1 MMEKE
6 ESKEQYCVNGSRN
19 NRSSSSYVCVREPIQ
34 NDEMFTHIH
43 PNILLSH
50 VTPHLQHNPYIF
62 YPPLPCLT
70 PISIRIHFQSPITQ
84 LRPPLQLSQLSLQ
97 SWWITEPDPMDR
109 CLMNIYKQNRKEDSR
124 GSKLSLHLALWKDRL
139 AGLIYGS
146 VGVEK
151 VNFFLL
157 TLSDKV
163 YCLKW
168 PTRNTLTC
176 ERKEERERIK

>member
-1 MMEKE
+1 MKVSLRGRKEKENCAPSKTNGWSLRKKRELGRIVLVPRNENYSYYGKE

-70 PISIRIHFQSPITQ
+70 PISIGIHFQSPSPNCDHHCNCHNFPCKVGESQNQTQ
-84 LRPPLQLSQLSLQ
+84 
-97 SWWITEPDPMDR
+97 WTD
-109 CLMNIYKQNRKEDSR
+109 
-124 GSKLSLHLALWKDRL
+124 
-139 AGLIYGS
+139 
-146 VGVEK
+146 V
-151 VNFFLL
+151 
-157 TLSDKV
+157 
-163 YCLKW
+163 
-168 PTRNTLTC
+168 
-176 ERKEERERIK
+176 